1 MQVHRDLEALPPFT
15 RAVVTIG
22 AFDGVHC
29 GHRSIIAQLKEEAR
43 RCGGETVII
52 TFDPHPRMV
61 LSPGKTKLQLL
72 TTLEEKIYLLEDQQ
86 VDHLVVVPFTRAFS
100 ELSAEAYVSDFLVSK
115 FHPHVIIIGYDHHF
129 GHHREGNIELLHR
142 MKARFGFRVV
152 EIPGQVVHDLTV
164 SATKIRHYIEQGEV
178 GLARE
183 LLGYP
188 YFLSRPVVHGDGMGH
203 QLGFP
208 TANLFVGDGQKLIPA
223 SGVYAAQV
231 RIPTPVGQAPPAA
244 GRVYP
249 GAASI
254 GYRPTFGGK
263 DLRVEVYLLDFEG
276 DLYGE
281 QVQLSFFD
289 YIRPEL
295 PFDGPEAL
303 IAKMRQDVAIVRE
316 RLKQYG

>member
-1 MQVHRDLEALPPFT
+1 MQVHRDLESLPSFT
-15 RAVVTIG
+15 RAVITIG

-29 GHRSIIAQLKEEAR
+29 GHRSIIAQVKEEAR
-43 RCGGETVII
+43 KCNGESVII

-61 LSPGKTKLQLL
+61 LSPDKAKLQLL
-72 TTLEEKIYLLEDQQ
+72 TTLEEKIYLLEGEQI
-86 VDHLVVVPFTRAFS
+86 DHLVVVPFTRAFS

-115 FHPHVIIIGYDHHF
+115 FDPHVIIIGYDHHF
-129 GHHREGNIELLHR
+129 GHNREGNIELLHR
-142 MKARFGFRVV
+142 MKSRFGFRVV

-164 SATKIRHYIEQGEV
+164 SATKIRHYIQKGEV
-178 GLARE
+178 RLARE

-188 YFLSRPVVHGDGMGH
+188 YFLSRPVVHGDGLGR

-208 TANLFVGDGQKLIPA
+208 TANLFVGDVQKLIPA
-223 SGVYAAQV
+223 SGVYATQV
-231 RIPTPVGQAPPAA
+231 RIPTPVGRAVPAN
-244 GRVYP
+244 GRIYS

-263 DLRVEVYLLDFEG
+263 DLRVEVYLLDFAG

-295 PFDGPEAL
+295 SFDQTEAL
-303 IAKMRQDVAIVRE
+303 VAKMHEDVALVRA
-316 RLKQYG
+316 RLKEYS